1 MLGVTLDYIVWQPCI
16 LKQHSHYND
25 PWRYNCND
33 SNSLKEL
40 SRPHAS
46 VAKRK
51 PILVYDVRTLKTTDH
66 VSLADAASS
75 IGVDPGQIRQS
86 AANGWMIA
94 KRYICG
100 YTIEALFLNMRKQGI
115 E

>member
-1 MLGVTLDYIVWQPCI
+1 MYSLDALSWEPRITKHPP
-16 LKQHSHYND
+16 HYDD

-33 SNSLKEL
+33 TNSLKEL

-46 VAKRK
+46 IAKRK
-51 PILVYDVRTLKTTDH
+51 PMLVHDVRTLKTTDH

-75 IGVDPGQIRQS
+75 IGVNPGQVRQS

-100 YTIEALFLNMRKQGI
+100 YTIESLFANMKKQGI